1 MHQDIIDV
9 IKNLQTLGENNN
21 AFRILKDFERV
32 IDELDVYVFKNWEE
46 GEICRGPFVSRYGVK
61 CTFMWDRSEMPDP
74 RGGKRLS
81 DYGCRVTY
89 AKEHILVPRKI
100 KDPSDFRPGTKKG
113 KIDAHPIWTVT
124 IDMPKKL
131 MQDIYIGKE
140 NQENNQM
147 AEFLRY
153 DRASS
158 MSTDEAAQEE
168 PSDAEDTTEA

>member
-21 AFRILKDFERV
+21 VFRILKDFERV

-74 RGGKRLS
+74 QGGKRLS

-168 PSDAEDTTEA
+168 PSYAEDTTEA